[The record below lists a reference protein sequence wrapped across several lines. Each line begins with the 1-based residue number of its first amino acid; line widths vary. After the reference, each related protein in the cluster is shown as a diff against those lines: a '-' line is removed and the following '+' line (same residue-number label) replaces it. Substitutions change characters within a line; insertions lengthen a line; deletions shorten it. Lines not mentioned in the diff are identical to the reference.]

1 MSSVTFCST
10 TRFTDYRNRSWA
22 AFAANGSGA
31 PCGVRQPRRRSPR
44 SHLRS
49 GGRGHTARCGSAA
62 APALR
67 KFAPHRGAGSAATL
81 HGAGNHG
88 CRIPAFLHHFS
99 LAKRFFDEIP
109 VKIHHFYPE
118 LPKYRRWRAKKLYN
132 RRNFSASARFARKF
146 LHFCTFQKLHDRKQS
161 LRKLMTASNHS
172 IKPQQPQA
180 ITTQY
185 GRGLPHRAVW
195 PRTSAP
201 RKPRL
206 KRERVPQLPAGRVP
220 LRAFHS

>member
-31 PCGVRQPRRRSPR
+31 PCGIAATPAQE
-44 SHLRS
+44 
-49 GGRGHTARCGSAA
+49 SAA

-67 KFAPHRGAGSAATL
+67 GPRPHCAVRVRSRICVRGPRPHRGAEVRGHTTVRGPRP
-81 HGAGNHG
+81 HRGAGNHG

-99 LAKRFFDEIP
+99 LARRFFDEIP
-109 VKIHHFYPE
+109 AKIHHFYPE

-146 LHFCTFQKLHDRKQS
+146 LHFCTFQKLHECKQS
-161 LRKLMTASNHS
+161 LRKLHEQHQAPATASNH
-172 IKPQQPQA
+172 
-180 ITTQY
+180 
-185 GRGLPHRAVW
+185 HAVW

-201 RKPRL
+201 RSVAADLAPRCD
-206 KRERVPQLPAGRVP
+206 R
-220 LRAFHS
+220 